1 MSGFPTE
8 LFVAFVAVMAV
19 IGARVVY
26 NAWRVR
32 DLAEASP
39 TWSKIAAERGLTR
52 LDGRRY
58 VGQVDGFEVRIALDR
73 SKSAAASLHLE
84 LSGGLPSALSLWP
97 RIVSPSALRTTFEE
111 VQVGDPAFDSV
122 FRVRGDEGQVLLSL
136 HAPARAALRAE
147 AQPPWVFD
155 GGVWSLTLW
164 SLAGADLE
172 RGLDLGLAIARTLRT
187 DVRRDVDAVE
197 RVAGVATRDPLLS
210 MRRRALHWL
219 LANEPTHPA
228 TRTALEAA
236 CGDRDQGIQILAA
249 RELGHLETFARL
261 AATATEPIRLEALE
275 LLVRQAPGDART
287 HRILDEILWKRGPV
301 DGPDRALR
309 EAAISLIEELVLTDF
324 EAALITLLDEHDDD
338 LRVRVMRTLGRVGSL
353 AAVPALLPFRE
364 LIVGFSLKDTARM
377 AIFEIQA
384 RAGGPDHGALSL
396 AQHGGELAIVE
407 PPTG

>member
-58 VGQVDGFEVRIALDR
+58 VGQVDGFEVRVALDR

-84 LSGGLPSALSLWP
+84 ISGGLPSGLSLWP
-97 RIVSPSALRTTFEE
+97 RTVRPSALRTTFEE

-147 AQPPWVFD
+147 AQTPWVFD

-172 RGLDLGLAIARTLRT
+172 RGLDLGLAIARTLRA

-219 LANEPTHPA
+219 LANEPTHPS

-236 CGDRDQGIQILAA
+236 CGDRDEGIQILAA

-261 AATATEPIRLEALE
+261 AQKAGEPHRLEALDE
-275 LLVRQAPGDART
+275 LARLAPDHELTREALALALQETGTSTR
-287 HRILDEILWKRGPV
+287 P
-301 DGPDRALR
+301 LR
-309 EAAISLIEELVLTDF
+309 EAALGLIGELGIPGF
-324 EAALITLLDEHDDD
+324 EATLIALLDEHDDD
-338 LRVRVMRTLGRVGSL
+338 LRVRVMRTLGRVGTL
-353 AAVPALLPFRE
+353 VAVPALLPFRE
-364 LIVGFSLKDTARM
+364 LIVGFSLKDAARE
-377 AIFEIQA
+377 AIDDIQA
-384 RAGGPDHGALSL
+384 RAGAPERGALTVTEG
-396 AQHGGELAIVE
+396 GGELALVE
-407 PPTG
+407 PPPG